1 MTNILLEAKHIK
13 RDFKDKD
20 RVFYAVKD
28 ISFDLHE
35 GEVISFIGPNG
46 AGKTTLLKSISNY
59 LVPTSGN
66 IEVMGINLLKWPRK
80 ARRKMGVVFGG
91 DRGFYNNATARENL
105 RFFGRLLD
113 VKEKELNQN
122 VEQALETVELVDV
135 GDKKTGTFS
144 KGMLQRLHIARGL
157 VNNPKILM
165 LDEPTAGLDV
175 EAVYEIRALVKKL
188 KQQGHGIILTS
199 HDMADIENLA
209 DRIFLIGGGEIHF
222 IGDISALKEFA
233 KVDQNESLEKTY
245 LQVADQL
252 KRRD

>member
-1 MTNILLEAKHIK
+1 MGI
-13 RDFKDKD
+13 D
-20 RVFYAVKD
+20 
-28 ISFDLHE
+28 
-35 GEVISFIGPNG
+35 
-46 AGKTTLLKSISNY
+46 LLKQ
-59 LVPTSGN
+59 
-66 IEVMGINLLKWPRK
+66 PRK

-122 VEQALETVELVDV
+122 VEKALDVVELADV
-135 GDKKTGTFS
+135 GNKKAGTLS

-222 IGDISALKEFA
+222 SGDINALKKFA
-233 KVDQNESLEKTY
+233 KVDQDASLEKTY